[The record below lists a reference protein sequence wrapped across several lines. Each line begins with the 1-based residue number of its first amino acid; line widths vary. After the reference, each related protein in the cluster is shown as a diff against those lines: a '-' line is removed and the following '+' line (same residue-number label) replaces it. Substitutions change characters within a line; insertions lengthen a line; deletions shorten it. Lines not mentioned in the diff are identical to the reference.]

1 MTFVRSKY
9 EDILVPRR
17 LELSNLFWA
26 SRTLHIKYPITIKP
40 RPTPESH
47 KNAVLASTK
56 ITQLI
61 NELCQK
67 RNAKKEVIIKELRQ
81 ILDEIGYKKN
91 LKIIRWLGFALTKI
105 CMKVCSG
112 IYVNYHGIDELKKKM
127 GFCPVIY
134 VPSHR
139 SYADFILFSYVC
151 FTYDLEI
158 PAIAAAM
165 DFHGMMGMGE
175 MLRNTGAFYINR
187 SANNDPVYWSVFKE
201 YINQLV
207 TKGDE
212 PIEFFIEGTRSR
224 SNKSLT
230 PKYGL
235 ILMILKALFL
245 GHVSDILFVPVSINY
260 DRILEESLFG
270 FELLGIPKPKESTSG
285 FLKSLRIIKE
295 KFGNMYVHFDTPI
308 SARDFFGS
316 HLNHAGHRFG
326 PDHSYELTNEEK
338 ALVPPLAFEIVRK
351 QQTNNVLN
359 SFNLFA
365 LLLNNNLTQGKS
377 RQRKEQLIMET
388 ETVKHV
394 LLAWGA
400 KIFDEDIQKAL
411 EECLVVHANLICENN
426 GEIVLVQNQT
436 TVGPLNASKLKAH
449 ALSEQTISYSVPF
462 IMLQLYVNPILHYLI
477 DAALILII
485 LKSFGDMSKDAL
497 YKHFIV
503 LRSMFSVEFVTSEQL
518 YQENFEKAFIKLSEQ
533 RLITT
538 GECGIIGNNLLEEVL
553 INSIQPFI
561 LTYFVVIDLLLKSPS
576 NLTEKALQSSVQKI
590 FEDAILERKIFI
602 HPYCM
607 SLDTLSNCIYSFASK
622 NLLQKKR
629 QEGQNIYQVNYE
641 KLSKLKEDLEIYI
654 PSFHVIKSFDMFLHL
669 KSKI

>member
-351 QQTNNVLN
+351 QQTNN
-359 SFNLFA
+359 
-365 LLLNNNLTQGKS
+365 GKS

-411 EECLVVHANLICENN
+411 EEF
-426 GEIVLVQNQT
+426 QNQT

-629 QEGQNIYQVNYE
+629 QGQNIYQVNYE